1 MFNKLR
7 KSIILNR
14 MVSYN
19 NNHRGFTLVEMM
31 LVLAISTIVLAA
43 MYSVFT
49 IANKNFT
56 TQNAAANVQQNLRSA
71 IGLMARDIRLAGLDP
86 SDSDNFGIAYAAQT
100 KIRFTMDSIDS
111 GSGDFNGIVDE
122 ANFEEITYEFQGSQ
136 VMQTLYETVTAS
148 PPADAAALIR
158 NITNLNFAY
167 YDAANANLIDT
178 GLSPPRVPD
187 DKLADIRTVE
197 ILVTHQEPAGRDE
210 MVSRTLTRRVKCRNM
225 AFN

>member
-1 MFNKLR
+1 MFNKIR

-14 MVSYN
+14 IVSQK
-19 NNHRGFTLVEMM
+19 NNHRGFTLVEMVM
-31 LVLAISTIVLAA
+31 VLAISTIVLAA

-122 ANFEEITYEFQGSQ
+122 ANFEEITYGFQGNQ
-136 VMQTLYETVTAS
+136 VMQTLYETVTS
-148 PPADAAALIR
+148 STADTAALIS

-167 YDAANANLIDT
+167 FDADNTDLIDS

-210 MVSRTLTRRVKCRNM
+210 MVSRTLTRRVECRNLT
-225 AFN
+225 FN

>member
-1 MFNKLR
+1 MFNKIR

-14 MVSYN
+14 IVSQKN
-19 NNHRGFTLVEMM
+19 SHRGFTLVEMVM
-31 LVLAISTIVLAA
+31 VLAISTIVLAA
-43 MYSVFT
+43 MYSVFI
-49 IANKNFT
+49 IANKNFS

-86 SDSDNFGIAYAAQT
+86 AGSDNFGITHASQT
-100 KIRFTMDSIDS
+100 KIRFTLDSIDS
-111 GSGDFNGIVDE
+111 GGAFNGIVDE

-136 VMQTLYETVTAS
+136 IMQTLYETVTTS

-167 YDAANANLIDT
+167 YDSANANLIDAS
-178 GLSPPRVPD
+178 LSPPRVPD

-197 ILVTHQEPAGRDE
+197 IEVTHQEPAGRE
-210 MVSRTLTRRVKCRNM
+210 GLVSRTLTRRVECRNM

>member
-1 MFNKLR
+1 MFNKIR

-14 MVSYN
+14 IVSQKN
-19 NNHRGFTLVEMM
+19 SHRGFTLVEMVM
-31 LVLAISTIVLAA
+31 VLAISTIVLAA

-71 IGLMARDIRLAGLDP
+71 IGLMARDIRVAGLDP
-86 SDSDNFGIAYAAQT
+86 TGSDNFGITYASQT

-122 ANFEEITYEFQGSQ
+122 ANFEEITYGFQGNQ
-136 VMQTLYETVTAS
+136 VMQTLYETVTS
-148 PPADAAALIR
+148 STADAAALIS
-158 NITNLNFAY
+158 NIIEVKFKY
-167 YDAANANLIDT
+167 YDSANNDLGD
-178 GLSPPRVPD
+178 PVP
-187 DKLADIRTVE
+187 ADQLENIRNVE
-197 ILVTHQEPAGRDE
+197 ILVTHEESAGRE
-210 MVSRTLTRRVKCRNM
+210 GMVSRTLTRRVECRNL